1 MLSYNLVQLNIA
13 KMKYPIDS
21 PDMTE
26 FVDNLDNI
34 NALAERSPGFVW
46 RLQTDDGDATGIVFF
61 GSDVLVNMST
71 WEDVESLHNYVY
83 KTAHAKIMSRR
94 KEWFHRVEEAN
105 TVLWWA
111 PEGEIPS
118 LDEAKSRLELLK
130 TQGSTAEAFSI
141 KQAFPS
147 PRG

>member
-1 MLSYNLVQLNIA
+1 
-13 KMKYPIDS
+13 
-21 PDMTE
+21 
-26 FVDNLDNI
+26 
-34 NALAERSPGFVW
+34 
-46 RLQTDDGDATGIVFF
+46 
-61 GSDVLVNMST
+61 MST

-94 KEWFHRVEEAN
+94 KEWFHRVEEAY

-130 TQGSTAEAFSI
+130 TQGPTAEAFSI

-147 PRG
+147 PGG